1 MVELLIK
8 TVIILNSNKKTKIIT
23 ISTVNTDTTR
33 TPMKIPIEIKEN
45 NIITKITINNKP
57 RKIMF
62 KVIWAKI
69 NISLYYFLRL

>member
-69 NISLYYFLRL
+69 NIS